1 MERSA
6 NNMSI
11 IRSLNEQLNK
21 TSYTEVIDALIKD
34 EEEAIDGYEK
44 AKIDLL
50 HSGISSDEYDE
61 AFKVFEHIIAEE
73 EEHIEELKELLK

>member
-1 MERSA
+1 
-6 NNMSI
+6 MSI

-21 TSYTEVIDALIKD
+21 TSYKEVIDALIKD

-50 HSGISSDEYDE
+50 HSGISSEEYDK
-61 AFKVFEHIIAEE
+61 AYKVFDHIISEE
-73 EEHIEELKELLK
+73 EEHLKELRELL